1 MLCSWK
7 SASSPAAAARRATA
21 KLDFSDDYLGD
32 DHLGD
37 DHLVDHLVDD
47 YLCDHV
53 VDDHLRDHV
62 VDDHL
67 VVDGDDLDY
76 HDDATMISTRCCD
89 IQVNRR

>member
-32 DHLGD
+32 DDLVD
-37 DHLVDHLVDD
+37 DHLVDDLVDD
-47 YLCDHV
+47 YLC
-53 VDDHLRDHV
+53 DHV

-89 IQVNRR
+89 IQVNRL

>member
-32 DHLGD
+32 DHLVD
-37 DHLVDHLVDD
+37 DH
-47 YLCDHV
+47 
-53 VDDHLRDHV
+53 VDDHLCDHV

>member
-21 KLDFSDDYLGD
+21 KLDFSDDHLVD
-32 DHLGD
+32 DHLGGHIGD
-37 DHLVDHLVDD
+37 
-47 YLCDHV
+47 DHV
-53 VDDHLRDHV
+53 VDDHLRDH
-62 VDDHL
+62 

>member
-32 DHLGD
+32 DHLVD
-37 DHLVDHLVDD
+37 DHLGGHIG
-47 YLCDHV
+47 
-53 VDDHLRDHV
+53 DDHLRDHV

>member
-32 DHLGD
+32 DDLVD
-37 DHLVDHLVDD
+37 DHLVDDHLGGHIGDD
-47 YLCDHV
+47 R
-53 VDDHLRDHV
+53 LRDHV

>member
-32 DHLGD
+32 DHFVDDHLGDHVID
-37 DHLVDHLVDD
+37 DHLVA
-47 YLCDHV
+47 
-53 VDDHLRDHV
+53 
-62 VDDHL
+62 
-67 VVDGDDLDY
+67 DGDDLDY
-76 HDDATMISTRCCD
+76 HDDVTMISTRCCD

>member
-53 VDDHLRDHV
+53 VDDHL
-62 VDDHL
+62 

>member
-32 DHLGD
+32 DHLVD
-37 DHLVDHLVDD
+37 DH
-47 YLCDHV
+47 
-53 VDDHLRDHV
+53 VDDHLRDH
-62 VDDHL
+62 

-89 IQVNRR
+89 IQVNRL

>member
-32 DHLGD
+32 DHL
-37 DHLVDHLVDD
+37 
-47 YLCDHV
+47 
-53 VDDHLRDHV
+53 VDDHLGDV
-62 VDDHL
+62 HL

-89 IQVNRR
+89 IQVNRL

>member
-32 DHLGD
+32 DH
-37 DHLVDHLVDD
+37 
-47 YLCDHV
+47 
-53 VDDHLRDHV
+53 V

-67 VVDGDDLDY
+67 VVDDLDY

-89 IQVNRR
+89 IQVNRL

>member
-32 DHLGD
+32 DHL
-37 DHLVDHLVDD
+37 VD
-47 YLCDHV
+47 
-53 VDDHLRDHV
+53 
-62 VDDHL
+62 
-67 VVDGDDLDY
+67 DGDDLNY

-89 IQVNRR
+89 IQVNRL

>member
-32 DHLGD
+32 DHLVDDHVD
-37 DHLVDHLVDD
+37 DHLR
-47 YLCDHV
+47 DHV
-53 VDDHLRDHV
+53 VDDHLRNHV

>member
-32 DHLGD
+32 DHLVD
-37 DHLVDHLVDD
+37 DH
-47 YLCDHV
+47 
-53 VDDHLRDHV
+53 VDDHLRDH
-62 VDDHL
+62 L
-67 VVDGDDLDY
+67 VDGDDLDY

>member
-32 DHLGD
+32 DHLGG
-37 DHLVDHLVDD
+37 
-47 YLCDHV
+47 
-53 VDDHLRDHV
+53 HV

>member
-32 DHLGD
+32 DHLVD
-37 DHLVDHLVDD
+37 DH
-47 YLCDHV
+47 

-89 IQVNRR
+89 IQVNRL

>member
-32 DHLGD
+32 DHLVD
-37 DHLVDHLVDD
+37 DH
-47 YLCDHV
+47 
-53 VDDHLRDHV
+53 VDDHLRDH
-62 VDDHL
+62 

>member
-21 KLDFSDDYLGD
+21 KLDFSDDDLGD
-32 DHLGD
+32 HD
-37 DHLVDHLVDD
+37 
-47 YLCDHV
+47 
-53 VDDHLRDHV
+53 

>member
-37 DHLVDHLVDD
+37 
-47 YLCDHV
+47 
-53 VDDHLRDHV
+53 HV

-67 VVDGDDLDY
+67 VVDDLDY
-76 HDDATMISTRCCD
+76 HDDATMISTSCCD
-89 IQVNRR
+89 IQVNRL

>member
-32 DHLGD
+32 DDLVD
-37 DHLVDHLVDD
+37 DHLVD
-47 YLCDHV
+47 DH
-53 VDDHLRDHV
+53 VDDHLCDHV

-89 IQVNRR
+89 IQVNRL